1 MIDFTGKII
10 TTDSDNE
17 SENLLRMAVSQGY
30 VLSKGLKVLAQERI
44 FRFTGSPYKTVSI
57 PDEECKGL
65 RIRYADIF
73 GNEDEELQNIMDSAV
88 RWCMAHG
95 HSHVSINVND
105 EEQKYTGK
113 SFVSDKNGSV
123 KSMDMQLLKP
133 RKVSLEEV
141 EKLFGYPVEIVS

>member
-1 MIDFTGKII
+1 MIDFAGKII
-10 TTDSDNE
+10 TTDNDVE
-17 SENLLRMAVSQGY
+17 SEKLLHMAVVQGY
-30 VLSKGLKVLAQERI
+30 SLTKGLKIFAKERI

-73 GNEDEELQNIMDSAV
+73 GNEDEELYNIMDSAV

-95 HSHVSINVND
+95 YSHVAINVND

-113 SFVSDKNGSV
+113 SFVSDRNGAV

-133 RKVSLEEV
+133 RKVSLSEV